1 MSINQP
7 QPGLWHFGQALTQ
20 HHIVTTLI
28 DVVQGRLDITVGS
41 WADADTDADAGTRS
55 PVLATTVL
63 TVNYDQWQ
71 PGYFA
76 QVIDTVN
83 AHPAWTGLAPHPPNR
98 FCRFHW
104 PSQQWQD
111 PRHVEDQWLKVRQQR
126 NQLLLGSD
134 WTQLPD
140 VPLPLKTDWASYRQA
155 LRDITQQSDPFEI
168 AWPAR
173 PTAAEAATP
182 PDPSV

>member
-1 MSINQP
+1 
-7 QPGLWHFGQALTQ
+7 
-20 HHIVTTLI
+20 
-28 DVVQGRLDITVGS
+28 
-41 WADADTDADAGTRS
+41 
-55 PVLATTVL
+55 VL
-63 TVNYDQWQ
+63 TINYDQWQ
-71 PGYFA
+71 PGYFE

-111 PRHVEDQWLKVRQQR
+111 PRHVEGEWRQVRQQR

-140 VPLPLKTDWASYRQA
+140 VPLGTKNAWTRYRQA

-168 AWPAR
+168 VWPAR
-173 PTAAEAATP
+173 PSEAKAAAP
-182 PDPSV
+182 PEPSV

>member
-20 HHIVTTLI
+20 HQIVSTLI

-41 WADADTDADAGTRS
+41 WADADTRN

-63 TVNYDQWQ
+63 TINYDQWQ

-104 PSQQWQD
+104 PSQHWQD
-111 PRHVEDQWLKVRQQR
+111 PRHVEDEWRQVRQQR
-126 NQLLLGSD
+126 NQLLAGSD

-140 VPLPLKTDWASYRQA
+140 VPLPLKTVWASYRQA
-155 LRDITQQSDPFEI
+155 LREITQQSDPFEI